1 MFGLYYIYIYIFFF
15 FKGVPDPGILST
27 PSFSSATSNSN
38 EVAVEGRSKVLY
50 CLATAR

>member
-1 MFGLYYIYIYIFFF
+1 MLVITLSKFFFLF
-15 FKGVPDPGILST
+15 FKGVPDPAIFT
-27 PSFSSATSNSN
+27 IPSFTSATSNFT

>member
-1 MFGLYYIYIYIFFF
+1 MFGLLMFIIF
-15 FKGVPDPGILST
+15 FKGATDPAEFSI
-27 PSFSSATSNSN
+27 PSFTPATSKSV